1 MPIRQALDAVRA
13 EVEERF
19 EAMRREMEERFG
31 APDAGRDEVFRPLP
45 EPSGLDMPLA
55 EALAG
60 RRTERSFS
68 DEPISDQ
75 VLSALLHAADGIN
88 RADGKRTTPSCMNW
102 QEVDIYA
109 LKPNGI
115 WRWIPERRGMLFCAL
130 DDIRRDAYVVPTAL
144 TTPPLVLVYVV
155 DDRRTRSK
163 AASLA
168 EAIVERLKRPE
179 WSSDEI
185 EALRRRACVLDVGA
199 KIQSVY
205 LAASAL
211 GIACSARLAFSPG
224 KLEARLKLRPDERVI
239 AAQSIGYRPKSILD
253 HIR

>member
-31 APDAGRDEVFRPLP
+31 AADAGRDEVFRPLP

-130 DDIRRDAYVVPTAL
+130 DEPFEASRRAL
-144 TTPPLVLVYVV
+144 KLF
-155 DDRRTRSK
+155 RR
-163 AASLA
+163 AAALA
-168 EAIVERLKRPE
+168 EKD
-179 WSSDEI
+179 S
-185 EALRRRACVLDVGA
+185 
-199 KIQSVY
+199 
-205 LAASAL
+205 ASA
-211 GIACSARLAFSPG
+211 GPYSFRTAFMDWLAELHSEEE
-224 KLEARLKLRPDERVI
+224 KNVR
-239 AAQSIGYRPKSILD
+239 
-253 HIR
+253 